1 MLELCGL
8 LHTLEYKS
16 CASWNVVCTRSTLL
30 IHLPSG
36 GMWRCISND
45 GNVCKLYCVSMSRRM
60 CKIYRNIYVIYTG
73 ALGPWVPGTQGPR
86 VPGPRVPGP
95 LGPWALGPAVTLR
108 RHLYTHRVYIT
119 DTNITWKRTCSRL
132 FETIP

>member
-45 GNVCKLYCVSMSRRM
+45 GNVCKLYCVFMSRRM
-60 CKIYRNIYVIYTG
+60 CKIYRTIYVIYR
-73 ALGPWVPGTQGPR
+73 GPGPPGPRDPGTQGPWAK
-86 VPGPRVPGP
+86 GPRAAGP
-95 LGPWALGPAVTLR
+95 LGPRPRSNAEEAPLHT
-108 RHLYTHRVYIT
+108 
-119 DTNITWKRTCSRL
+119 
-132 FETIP
+132 